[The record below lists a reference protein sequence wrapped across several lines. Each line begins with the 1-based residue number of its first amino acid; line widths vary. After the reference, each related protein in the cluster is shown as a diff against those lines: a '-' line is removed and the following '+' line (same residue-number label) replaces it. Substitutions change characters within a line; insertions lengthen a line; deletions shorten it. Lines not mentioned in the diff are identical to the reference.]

1 VNDARVAVVTGSGR
15 IPFLVG
21 LVAVASAGCRDLS
34 SFTTAGAHYE
44 GQVVQG
50 DFVRAGVDPTTK
62 SCLTLDADHLEDAP
76 GTLSTSDGRFH
87 AAALRAIPQIWH
99 DPLSTLSFGEGRL
112 RNLVYLATATTPF
125 VDGRGDDVLVVLSL
139 MQDGSVEAR
148 LIRGAPGL
156 STDAGTVPSSGG
168 NLFAV
173 FDLVRGPGPC
183 SY

>member
-1 VNDARVAVVTGSGR
+1 MNAARRAVMAQAGLMPLLAGWVLVTG
-15 IPFLVG
+15 
-21 LVAVASAGCRDLS
+21 AGCRDLS

-50 DFVRAGVDPTTK
+50 DFVRAGVDPAAK
-62 SCLTLDADHLEDAP
+62 SCLTLDADHLEDVP

-87 AAALRAIPQIWH
+87 AAALRPIPQIWH

-112 RNLVYLATATTPF
+112 RNLVYLATATIPF
-125 VDGRGDDVLVVLSL
+125 ADGRGDDVLIVLSL
-139 MQDGSVEAR
+139 MQGGDVEVR

-156 STDAGTVPSSGG
+156 STDAGTVPSSAG